1 MKQTI
6 SCNIKCLAENILN
19 PHIINPLPSIKRKA
33 DQMYKDFISSKRG
46 KSIYDEATKKHPD
59 SSNLPCRVEAILSS
73 LRDEIGAVANDDP
86 NKFQLLNA
94 YLRDKISEGL
104 Q

>member
-1 MKQTI
+1 MRQTI
-6 SCNIKCLAENILN
+6 ACNIKCLAENILN

-33 DQMYKDFISSKRG
+33 DQMYKDFISSKKG

-59 SSNLPCRVEAILSS
+59 LPCRVELILSS
-73 LRDEIGAVANDDP
+73 LRDEISAVANDDP

>member
-1 MKQTI
+1 MKQCI
-6 SCNIKCLAENILN
+6 ACNIKCLAENILN

-33 DQMYKDFISSKRG
+33 DQMYKDFISSKKG
-46 KSIYDEATKKHPD
+46 KNIYDEATKKHPD
-59 SSNLPCRVEAILSS
+59 LTNFPCRVESILSS
-73 LRDEIGAVANDDP
+73 LRDEISVASNDDP

-94 YLRDKISEGL
+94 YLRDKISEGM